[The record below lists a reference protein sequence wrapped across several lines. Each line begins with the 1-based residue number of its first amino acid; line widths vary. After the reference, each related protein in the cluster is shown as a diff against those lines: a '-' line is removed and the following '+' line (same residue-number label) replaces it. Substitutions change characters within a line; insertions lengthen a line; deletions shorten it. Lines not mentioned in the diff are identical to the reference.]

1 MTNEINKAIEIL
13 KVGGVILYPTD
24 TIWGIGC
31 DATNENAVAK
41 IYEIKKRNDAKS
53 MIILLD
59 NLNKIYSYS
68 DAVPDIAL
76 DIIEMANN
84 PTTVIFS
91 EAKNLAKNLI
101 NKDGSIAIR
110 VAQDEFCKKLI
121 QRFKKPIVSTSANV
135 SGEFSPQNFSE
146 ISEEIKNNV
155 DFITNLFHNKKEKN
169 KPSGIIKV
177 GKNNEISI
185 IRE

>member
-1 MTNEINKAIEIL
+1 MINEINKAIEIL
-13 KVGGVILYPTD
+13 KSGGVILYPTD

-76 DIIEMANN
+76 DIIELANK

-91 EAKNLAKNLI
+91 EAKNLAKNLV
-101 NKDGSIAIR
+101 NEDGSIAIR
-110 VAQDEFCKKLI
+110 VAQDDFCKKLI
-121 QRFKKPIVSTSANV
+121 QKFKKPIVSTSANV
-135 SGEFSPQNFSE
+135 SENISPQKFSE
-146 ISEEIKNNV
+146 ISEEIKNSV
-155 DFITNLFHNKKEKN
+155 DFIVNLFHNKKQKN
-169 KPSGIIKV
+169 KPSSIIKV
-177 GKNNEISI
+177 DKNNEISI